1 MILWENKA
9 NNICTENKKDS
20 INHTT
25 ELIFKEQKFNLVCNF
40 VLGGS
45 LFSMLYM

>member
-1 MILWENKA
+1 MILRENKA
-9 NNICTENKKDS
+9 NNICIENKKDS
-20 INHTT
+20 KNHTT